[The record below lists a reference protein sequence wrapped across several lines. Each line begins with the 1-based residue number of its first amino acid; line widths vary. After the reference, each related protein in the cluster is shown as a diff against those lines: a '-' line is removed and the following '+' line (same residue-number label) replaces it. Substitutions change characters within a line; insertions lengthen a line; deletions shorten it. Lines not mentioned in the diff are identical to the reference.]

1 MRTHALSLALTVLL
15 ILSTPALLAQPAP
28 LVFHAF
34 LVGANVLGGGGST
47 TGFARATLTMNGD
60 LATLDV
66 TTIGLTNI
74 TGVTLFV
81 GAPGTD
87 GSVIKTFTDV
97 NNGFVNGRFTRTLA
111 LDPGVATVIFNNPQN
126 FYLVIT
132 TAANPTGAVRG
143 SLVSANATYLAGR
156 VAGSSTLC
164 NGGNGTSGGVGS
176 FVISLT
182 PDTGGATYTVRYDIV
197 TSGLG
202 NTLSAIEVGDNLGG
216 SGPITL
222 GTNVAG
228 TGGRFTGSTQI
239 PTARAQV
246 LQSLPVGAR
255 LIVRTP
261 DSGTGCAA
269 AGSPLAA
276 HELFIPVAG
285 SVRGAG
291 NTNFMTDVNIYN
303 NTASGAGDN
312 ADVLTQ
318 FFPAGTS
325 SATAQFVAWTTL
337 LPRGLVSYRDVATS
351 AFNASINGVGALRM
365 VTSGNIIANARVY
378 NNQAAAGAGTFGQY
392 IAGLP
397 RSLAL
402 TEGTLVGL
410 SNIVSAVPPG
420 TASARTN
427 VGFFNPSDNTVTAA
441 FELLD
446 GNGTVT
452 RTSTLT
458 LNPWQQLQVPLAGG
472 LFGGITGD
480 VNVSTLHFLSGS
492 PIFVYASIVDNVSGD
507 GSYVTPSIS
516 SSGGTAPGQ

>member
-1 MRTHALSLALTVLL
+1 MRTNTLRLALVVLMIL
-15 ILSTPALLAQPAP
+15 IVPTLAAQPAP
-28 LVFHAF
+28 LVFNAV

-87 GSVIKTFTDV
+87 GSIIKAFTDI
-97 NNGFVNGRFTRTLA
+97 NTPFVNGRFTRTVA

-126 FYLVIT
+126 FYLVIF

-143 SLVSANATYLAGR
+143 TLVSANATYLAGR

-182 PDTGGATYTVRYDIV
+182 PDPGGATFTVRYDIV

-216 SGPITL
+216 SGPISL

-228 TGGRFTGSTQI
+228 TNGRFTGSTQI
-239 PTARAQV
+239 ATARAQA
-246 LQSLPVGAR
+246 LQSLPAGAR
-255 LIVRTP
+255 VVVRTP
-261 DSGTGCAA
+261 DSGQGCAA
-269 AGSPLAA
+269 AGSPLPA

-285 SVRGAG
+285 SVHGAG
-291 NTNFMTDVNIYN
+291 NTNYMTDLNVYN
-303 NTASGAGDN
+303 NTATSTGDN

-337 LPRGLVSYRDVATS
+337 LPRGMVAYRDVATS
-351 AFNASINGVGALRM
+351 AFNASINGIGALRL
-365 VTSGNIIANARVY
+365 VTAGNILANARVY

-392 IAGLP
+392 VAGLP
-397 RSLAL
+397 RSQAL

-410 SNIVSAVPPG
+410 SNISSAVPAG

-452 RTSTLT
+452 KTSTLT

-480 VNVSTLHFLSGS
+480 VNTATLHFLSGG

-507 GSYVTPSIS
+507 GSYVTPGTS
-516 SSGGTAPGQ
+516 SSGGTGPGS